1 MEKNVLKM
9 KESVLKS
16 VKDKLNQVL
25 QKKLSLSLSLFVLNL
40 ISDIKNNI

>member
-40 ISDIKNNI
+40 ISNIKNNI